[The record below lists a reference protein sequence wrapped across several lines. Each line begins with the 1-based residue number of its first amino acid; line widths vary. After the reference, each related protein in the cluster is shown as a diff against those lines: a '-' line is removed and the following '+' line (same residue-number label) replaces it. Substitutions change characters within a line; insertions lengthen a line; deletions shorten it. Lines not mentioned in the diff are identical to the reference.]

1 MKIIRIAV
9 AVVACTA
16 AVATRHAG
24 AAVFCGTAKRA
35 VVERTACRPGETPI
49 PRTELSV
56 DGAPGAAGPAGTP
69 GPQAASFVDA
79 AGRPVGPLLHVT
91 FFPGQ
96 GRKGYA
102 TAYALFEDAS
112 VGGLAALGVD
122 PAGGGGGTVYW
133 TGAGCTGTALVQ
145 DRGLLP
151 VLQTVNDAVFFPTT
165 SAPPTVLRARET
177 ADTSTGC
184 TALTANLGCCIDVT
198 GNPSPTA
205 GLAVAGRTTLGALGL
220 QAPFAARVD

>member
-1 MKIIRIAV
+1 MKIVRIAFAVLATV
-9 AVVACTA
+9 AA
-16 AVATRHAG
+16 ARPAD
-24 AAVFCGTAKRA
+24 AAVFCRAAERA

-49 PRTELSV
+49 PRTELRV
-56 DGAPGAAGPAGTP
+56 DGAAGAAGPAATT

-96 GRKGYA
+96 IRKGY
-102 TAYALFEDAS
+102 TTTYALFDDAS

-122 PAGGGGGTVYW
+122 SAGGGGGTLYW
-133 TGAGCTGTALVQ
+133 TGAGCTGTALVH

-151 VLQTVNDAVFFPTT
+151 VLQTVDDAVFFPTA
-165 SAPPTVLRARET
+165 SAPPTVVRAAET

-184 TALTANLGCCIDVT
+184 TALTANLGCCVDFT
-198 GNPSPTA
+198 GNSSGTP

-220 QAPFAARVD
+220 QAPFVARVE